1 MTTYLVP
8 ASYAEIEYIEKKSRF
23 IGRVWPVE
31 SEAEALACI
40 EKMRK
45 QHYDAT
51 HNVYAYII
59 RENGIMRYSDDGE
72 PSGTSGQPTLNV
84 FRQENIQN
92 VCCVVTRYF
101 GGVLLGAG
109 GLVRAY
115 SAAAKAAVD
124 DAGLASFSKF
134 DEIIVETDYQMYQK
148 LKNYLKHPDVI
159 VDETEFSGTVMVKI
173 AVFEESTESVC
184 KDISEMS
191 AGRAVIEKI
200 GQRLDQKRESII

>member
-8 ASYAEIEYIEKKSRF
+8 AGYGEAEYIEKRSRF
-23 IGRVWPVE
+23 ISRVWPVE
-31 SEAEALACI
+31 DESEAVAHI
-40 EKMRK
+40 ESMRK

-84 FRQENIQN
+84 FRSEGIQN

-101 GGVLLGAG
+101 GGTLLGAG

-115 SAAAKAAVD
+115 SAAAKQALDAAGVSQM
-124 DAGLASFSKF
+124 AQWRNAS
-134 DEIIVETDYQMYQK
+134 IICGYSQFERVKRLLEDY
-148 LKNYLKHPDVI
+148 
-159 VDETEFSGTVMVKI
+159 E
-173 AVFEESTESVC
+173 
-184 KDISEMS
+184 
-191 AGRAVIEKI
+191 AVIEDTSFAADVAFQALLRDDRADGFSSALRDVTAGSVNCVFNGGCFRGVRI
-200 GQRLDQKRESII
+200 R